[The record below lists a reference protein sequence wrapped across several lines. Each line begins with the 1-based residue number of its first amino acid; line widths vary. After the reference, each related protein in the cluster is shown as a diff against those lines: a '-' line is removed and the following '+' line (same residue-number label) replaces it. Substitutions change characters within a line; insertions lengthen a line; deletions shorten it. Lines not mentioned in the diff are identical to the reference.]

1 MQLFL
6 IVMSYSFV
14 WVITGGVIT
23 ALVIRLD
30 GKLKDSDMIM
40 VGLGSALGPLA
51 VIVWLLRYIIQV
63 KQWSLSEWIN
73 RNTEFMDRRAKK

>member
-6 IVMSYSFV
+6 IVIGFSFV

-40 VGLGSALGPLA
+40 VGLGSTLGPLA

-73 RNTEFMDRRAKK
+73 RNTEFRDRRAKK